1 MTFHSFALRSSPVFI
16 AIALPLA
23 IVSCASDDA
32 PSNQTGGMGNAAG
45 TGGSAMGGSS
55 GSSAGTMAKGGSSG
69 TTSNG
74 GSGTGGSSA
83 GQGGTGG
90 TAGSSAGK
98 SGAGAAGKGTAG
110 GGGQAGGAGSGAG
123 GAAAAGSGG
132 MGGASGGMGGASGG
146 MAGTQGSGG
155 SGGGGTFT
163 LTSPTHKDGAH
174 FDAKYTCAA
183 MNGTFGAGVNPEL
196 DWTGVPA
203 GTKSFVMT
211 FIDTTIGED
220 MSMGQH
226 WAIWNVPWDGTKV
239 TMFPEG
245 LGQTLSGDLASAKQ
259 SGKFLTPCAQ
269 SLKNNMDDEYEFRL
283 YALSTETFSVTGT
296 SVANVVTA
304 LKSAESMILGK
315 AVLKGH
321 AGLKGQ

>member
-1 MTFHSFALRSSPVFI
+1 MTFHSFALRTSPVFI

-23 IVSCASDDA
+23 VVSCASDDT
-32 PSNQTGGMGNAAG
+32 PSNESGGMGNASG
-45 TGGSAMGGSS
+45 TGGSAMGGGS
-55 GSSAGTMAKGGSSG
+55 GSGAGTTANGGSSG

-74 GSGTGGSSA
+74 GSAGTG
-83 GQGGTGG
+83 QGG

-98 SGAGAAGKGTAG
+98 GGAGAAGKGTAG
-110 GGGQAGGAGSGAG
+110 AGGKAGGAGSGAG
-123 GAAAAGSGG
+123 GAAAGA
-132 MGGASGGMGGASGG
+132 GGASGGMAGASGGMAGASGG

-155 SGGGGTFT
+155 TGGGGSFT
-163 LTSPTHKDGAH
+163 LTSPTHKDGDH

-183 MNGTFGAGVNPEL
+183 MNGSFGAGVNPEL

-203 GTKSFVMT
+203 GTKSLAMT

-220 MSMGQH
+220 MQMGQH
-226 WAIWNVPWDGTKV
+226 WAIWNIPWDGSKV
-239 TMFPEG
+239 SMLPEG
-245 LGQTLSGDLASAKQ
+245 LGQTLTGDLMAAKQ
-259 SGKFLTPCAQ
+259 SGKFLSPCAQ
-269 SLKNNMDDEYEFRL
+269 SLKDNMDDQYEFRL
-283 YALSTETFSVTGT
+283 YALSTDTLSVTGT

-304 LKSAESMILGK
+304 LKGAEATTLGK